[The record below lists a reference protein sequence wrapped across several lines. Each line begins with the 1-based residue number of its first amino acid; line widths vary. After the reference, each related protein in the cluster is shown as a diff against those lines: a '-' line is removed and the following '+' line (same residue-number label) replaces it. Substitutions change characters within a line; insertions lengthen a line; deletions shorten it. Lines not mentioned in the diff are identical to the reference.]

1 MDADQRTQI
10 VEKPFDTDAVDTPFG
25 KRYGD
30 EKVVISADQ
39 LYALQQGK
47 LIAVDVMN
55 EYVLFIELDKSAKQE
70 P

>member
-1 MDADQRTQI
+1 MDADQQTKI
-10 VEKPFDTDAVDTPFG
+10 VEKPFDTDEVDTPFG

-30 EKVVISADQ
+30 EKVIITAEQ
-39 LYALQQGK
+39 LHALQQGK

-55 EYVLFIELDKSAKQE
+55 EYVLFIELDKSAKQN

>member
-1 MDADQRTQI
+1 MDADQQTKI
-10 VEKPFDTDAVDTPFG
+10 VEKPFDTDEVDTPFG

-30 EKVVISADQ
+30 EKVIITAEQ
-39 LYALQQGK
+39 LHALQQGK

-55 EYVLFIELDKSAKQE
+55 EYVLFTELDKSAKQN

>member
-1 MDADQRTQI
+1 MDADQQTKI
-10 VEKPFDTDAVDTPFG
+10 VEKPFDTVEVDTPFG

-30 EKVVISADQ
+30 EKVIITAEQ
-39 LYALQQGK
+39 LHALQQGK

-55 EYVLFIELDKSAKQE
+55 EYVLFIELDKSAKQN

>member
-1 MDADQRTQI
+1 MGADQQTQI
-10 VEKPFDTDAVDTPFG
+10 VEKPFDTDEVDTPFG

-30 EKVVISADQ
+30 EKVVITAEQ
-39 LYALQQGK
+39 LHALQQGK

-55 EYVLFIELDKSAKQE
+55 EYVLFIELDKSAMQN

>member
-1 MDADQRTQI
+1 MDADQQTQI
-10 VEKPFDTDAVDTPFG
+10 VEKPFDTDQVNTPFG

-30 EKVVISADQ
+30 EKVVITAEQ
-39 LYALQQGK
+39 LHALQQGK

-55 EYVLFIELDKSAKQE
+55 EYVLFIELDKSAMQN